1 MRAAGPLR
9 RSAGMAATLSFLL
22 PGLGQAWAGSVR
34 RGVLLAAPAVAL
46 AAIALATVAAAPDPA
61 TFTGQALQPEVLIA
75 ILVADGVILLYRAA
89 AIVDAYRVARRK
101 AAPPAGRGARRLA
114 TALVGILLATTLTM
128 HGAVAWLDWSL
139 YEDVTTA
146 FTLGQGDESLPDPE
160 ALPPLDDETLPPDP
174 GETPEPAGPTGRPAS
189 PTPGAS
195 APATGWIDDEPDVR
209 PTLAPTPTPGP
220 TPSPLPR
227 WARDG
232 RLNLLLVGG
241 DAGPDRWSMRTDT
254 LILVSVEVATGR
266 AAMFGIPRNLRNVP
280 LPDESAGA
288 FRCGCFPGMINALYV
303 YAMAH
308 PEHFPGGSSRGYRAV
323 AGAIQELTGVRLD
336 GMAVVTLAGFVKLVD
351 ALGGLTIDVPERL
364 YDRNYPLED
373 GSGHIVLDIGPGRHH
388 FDGRMALAYARSR
401 HQDSDYG
408 RMARQQQV
416 LVALRRQLRPCRL
429 VPRIPGLL
437 RAAKGAFWTNV
448 RVGDLPEMLALA
460 QHVRANRVT
469 RRAFTPPRYHEALDD
484 AQVARI
490 RREVRLVF
498 GEPEPPPT
506 PDEVDLEC

>member
-1 MRAAGPLR
+1 MRAAMALR
-9 RSAGMAATLSFLL
+9 RSAGMAAVLSFLL

-34 RGVLLAAPAVAL
+34 RGILLATPAVAL
-46 AAIALATVAAAPDPA
+46 AAIVFAAFVSVPDRATLA
-61 TFTGQALQPEVLIA
+61 GLALQPEVLIA
-75 ILVADGVILLYRAA
+75 VLVIDAVILLYRAS
-89 AIVDAYRVARRK
+89 AIIDAYRVARRNS
-101 AAPPAGRGARRLA
+101 ALRAGRGVRLLA
-114 TALVGILLATTLTM
+114 PALAGILLGTTLTM

-139 YEDVTTA
+139 YGDVTAA
-146 FTLGQGDESLPDPE
+146 FTLHQGDEALPDPE
-160 ALPPLDDETLPPDP
+160 DLPPLDAEALPPAP
-174 GETPEPAGPTGRPAS
+174 GETPRLTSSTPAVGTPTA
-189 PTPGAS
+189 
-195 APATGWIDDEPDVR
+195 GWYNDEPDAW
-209 PTLAPTPTPGP
+209 PTFGPTPTLGATPILTP
-220 TPSPLPR
+220 TPHPLPY

-232 RLNLLLVGG
+232 RLNLLVVGG

-288 FRCGCFPGMINALYV
+288 LECGCLPGMINALYI
-303 YAMAH
+303 YAMGH
-308 PEHFPGGSSRGYRAV
+308 PENFPGGSSRGYRAV
-323 AGAIQELTGVRLD
+323 AGAIQELSGVRLD

-364 YDRNYPLED
+364 FDNYYPLED
-373 GSGHIVLDIGPGRHH
+373 GSGHIVVDIAPGLHD

-429 VPRIPGLL
+429 VPQIPALL
-437 RAAKGAFWTNV
+437 VAAKGALWTDI

-460 QHVRANRVT
+460 QQIRADRIVK
-469 RRAFTPPRYHEALDD
+469 RAFTPPAYHEALDD
-484 AQVARI
+484 QQITQI
-490 RREVRLVF
+490 RREVSLVF
-498 GEPEPPPT
+498 GEPEPPPA
-506 PDEVDLEC
+506 PEEVDLEC